1 MSRFVVRGNLLLGQ
15 HLRYGTLRIEGDTIA
30 GLWVDDPSPP
40 AAWGDTPIYDAAFI
54 SPGFVDLQ
62 VNGGF
67 GVEVGDD
74 PEAIRVLARR
84 LPETGVTAFLPTIVT
99 APTEFYPKAIAAF
112 EAAKDA
118 PGARPIGLHMEGP
131 FLSPNRHG
139 AHRRDLIENA
149 DSRLID
155 RFLAS
160 EAVRLVTLAPE
171 RPGGLEMIRA
181 LEARGIVV
189 SLGHTDAT
197 YEEFIAGIDAGAW
210 MATHL
215 YNAMSPFTHR
225 APGAVA
231 AALLDDRVF
240 VGLIADGVHSH
251 PASVQ
256 LAARL
261 KPGGIALVTDAMA
274 AAGMP
279 PGVYTL
285 AGQEVIVDETAARLN
300 DGTLAGSLLTMD
312 QAIRNFVQ
320 WTTAQDFG
328 PGSKQGNEIRTRR
341 IADALY
347 AASILPTRLVRSM
360 SNSFIAGGSNVDLVL
375 LDEHLQVQT
384 TIIGGEIVYQR
395 EGV

>member
-1 MSRFVVRGNLLLGQ
+1 MSGFVVRGNLLLGQ
-15 HLRYGTLRIEGDTIA
+15 HLRYGMLRIEDDTIA

-40 AAWGDTPIYDAAFI
+40 ASWGDVPIYDAAFI

-99 APTEFYPKAIAAF
+99 APTECYPKAIAAF

-118 PGARPIGLHMEGP
+118 PGARPLGLHMEGP
-131 FLSPNRHG
+131 FLSPARHG

-149 DSRLID
+149 DPHLID

-160 EAVRLVTLAPE
+160 DAVRLVTLAPE
-171 RPGGLEMIRA
+171 RPGA
-181 LEARGIVV
+181 LEIIRRLVERGILV

-197 YEEFIAGIDAGAW
+197 YEQFVAGIEAGAR

-215 YNAMSPFTHR
+215 YNAMSAFGHR
-225 APGAVA
+225 EPGAIG
-231 AALLDDRVF
+231 AALADDRVT

-256 LAARL
+256 LAARM
-261 KPGGIALVTDAMA
+261 KSGRIALVTDMMA

-279 PGVYTL
+279 PGRYAL
-285 AGQEVIVDETAARLN
+285 GGQEVVVDGMSARLP
-300 DGTLAGSLLTMD
+300 DGTLAGSLLTLD
-312 QAIRNFVQ
+312 KAVRNFAE
-320 WTTAQDFG
+320 WTDATFAKALSLASEVPARLLG
-328 PGSKQGNEIRTRR
+328 LTHIGRIREG
-341 IADALY
+341 ADA
-347 AASILPTRLVRSM
+347 
-360 SNSFIAGGSNVDLVL
+360 DLVL
-375 LDEHLQVQT
+375 LDENLHVQMT
-384 TIIGGEIVYQR
+384 VVGGEIVYRR
-395 EGV
+395 EGT